1 MKENE
6 KTEKLRKIKEE
17 VFKCRKCDLYKER
30 IKNNFFP
37 VIGEGNHNAKIIF
50 CGEAPGLN
58 EAKTGRPFCGEAGIV
73 LDNLLSYINLK
84 REDIYICNLLK
95 CRPPGNRDPRK
106 EEIRACSPYLSS
118 QIEIINPLVIITL
131 GRFSMARYFQ
141 KARISKIHGKAT
153 WHDGHLIIPMY
164 HPAAALHQPKLRSVI
179 MQDFAQLKDLIEKE
193 KERRITASK
202 EIEQSDDATQLSF
215 F

>member
-17 VFKCRKCDLYKER
+17 VCRKCDLYKER

-84 REDIYICNLLK
+84 REDIYICK
-95 CRPPGNRDPRK
+95 SIK
-106 EEIRACSPYLSS
+106 
-118 QIEIINPLVIITL
+118 
-131 GRFSMARYFQ
+131 M
-141 KARISKIHGKAT
+141 
-153 WHDGHLIIPMY
+153 
-164 HPAAALHQPKLRSVI
+164 
-179 MQDFAQLKDLIEKE
+179 
-193 KERRITASK
+193 
-202 EIEQSDDATQLSF
+202 
-215 F
+215 

>member
-17 VFKCRKCDLYKER
+17 VFRCRKCDLYKER

-37 VIGEGNHNAKIIF
+37 VIGEGNHNAEIIF

-73 LDNLLSYINLK
+73 LDNLLNYINLR

-106 EEIRACSPYLSS
+106 EEIYACSPYLSS
-118 QIEIINPLVIITL
+118 QIEIINPKIICPL
-131 GRFSMARYFQ
+131 GRYSMRFIFEKYNI
-141 KARISKIHGKAT
+141 KENRTISMIHGKIYKIRT
-153 WHDGHLIIPMY
+153 LLKSLTILPLY
-164 HPAAALHQPKLRSVI
+164 HPAVGVYNPNMIEVMKKDFETLKKLKSE
-179 MQDFAQLKDLIEKE
+179 LNC
-193 KERRITASK
+193 
-202 EIEQSDDATQLSF
+202 
-215 F
+215 